1 MDRFQ
6 SLSVF
11 VAVADKASFSAAAK
25 ELGMSRN
32 MASRH
37 VMALEEH
44 LSARL
49 INRTTRRVSLTSL
62 GAAYCERAR
71 AILTELAAA
80 DREASLQSLTPRGT
94 LRINAPVAFGAR
106 HVAPALKAYMD
117 HFTEVE
123 LELTLNDR
131 YVDLVAEG
139 YDLAIRIGRLADSGL
154 IARRLGEI
162 GVILC
167 ASPAYLAAHGT
178 PQHPRDLTRHECL
191 GYAYASHRDVWHF
204 TGPEGEIAV
213 KVRPRLWSNNGDAL
227 TAAAIAGCGIVPQP
241 DFLVRDGLIDG
252 RLERIL
258 DGYALTGLGVYA
270 IYPHARQLSLR
281 VRTFIDHLLA
291 SFTPAPWSLP

>member
-11 VAVADKASFSAAAK
+11 VAVADKGSFAAAA
-25 ELGMSRN
+25 EALGMSRN

-62 GAAYCERAR
+62 GAAYYERAR
-71 AILTELAAA
+71 QILAELTAA
-80 DREASLQSLTPRGT
+80 DREASLQSLTPRGR
-94 LRINAPVAFGAR
+94 LRVNAPVSFGTR
-106 HVAPALKAYMD
+106 HVAPALKVYMD
-117 HFTEVE
+117 RFAEVE
-123 LELTLNDR
+123 VELTLNDR
-131 YVDLVAEG
+131 YVDLVDEG

-154 IARRLGEI
+154 IARRLGDI
-162 GVILC
+162 GLSVC
-167 ASPAYLAAHGT
+167 ASPTYLAAHGT
-178 PQHPRDLTRHECL
+178 PQHPHDLIHHDCL
-191 GYAYASHRDVWHF
+191 GYAYAAHRDVWYF
-204 TGPEGEIAV
+204 TGPDGDIEV
-213 KVRPRLWSNNGDAL
+213 KVKSRLWSNSGDAL

-241 DFLVRDGLIDG
+241 DFLVRDGLIHG
-252 RLERIL
+252 RLKRIL
-258 DGYALTGLGVYA
+258 DGFTLPGLGVFA
-270 IYPHARQLSLR
+270 IYPHSRQLSLR